1 MFENYAKLWCRIR
14 LKEAREF
21 LKGIMAFL
29 DSTGELTDEA
39 RAAFMEAMIE
49 EEDSEEEEEPEVNY
63 FLESWYTDREAK
75 IYLAWSW
82 TGKWWWWKNWYRKRR
97 YHW

>member
-1 MFENYAKLWCRIR
+1 MLIR

-49 EEDSEEEEEPEVNY
+49 EEDSEEEEEAEVNN
-63 FLESWYTDREAK
+63 FLLVTISCFNRTRD
-75 IYLAWSW
+75 S
-82 TGKWWWWKNWYRKRR
+82 
-97 YHW
+97 

>member
-1 MFENYAKLWCRIR
+1 
-14 LKEAREF
+14 
-21 LKGIMAFL
+21 MAFL

-63 FLESWYTDREAK
+63 CLLLSFISGLRGAN
-75 IYLAWSW
+75 IYLA
-82 TGKWWWWKNWYRKRR
+82 
-97 YHW
+97 